1 MSSVIL
7 QGALDLYELGFE
19 QVGQIHTGNVFL
31 DGDICRLGGYENT
44 VFGYKTRL
52 TTLLHDYRE
61 AMDLIMFG
69 KEWNIH
75 MYMISSRHVW

>member
-1 MSSVIL
+1 MWILVSSVIL
-7 QGALDLYELGFE
+7 QGALDLYELGLE

-69 KEWNIH
+69 KE
-75 MYMISSRHVW
+75 RDK